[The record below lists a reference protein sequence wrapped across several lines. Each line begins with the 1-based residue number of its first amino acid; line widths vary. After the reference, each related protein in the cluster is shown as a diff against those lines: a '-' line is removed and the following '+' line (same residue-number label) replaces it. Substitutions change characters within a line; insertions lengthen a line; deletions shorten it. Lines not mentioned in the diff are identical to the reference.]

1 MTKKIALIALVAV
14 FATAG
19 LNNIY
24 AADSM
29 KIGFH
34 APLTGFA
41 ASDGKSASEGAKLAI
56 EQINSAGGINGKML
70 ELVVYDDQ
78 AKAAQAI
85 PIANKLI
92 GQDEVIIG
100 VSGSYSGPTRSA
112 AGVFQE
118 SSIPKMA
125 CNKGKYLNH
134 ILEYLVLYH

>member
-1 MTKKIALIALVAV
+1 MKKFALIALAIVLASPVWMESAQAV
-14 FATAG
+14 DK
-19 LNNIY
+19 I
-24 AADSM
+24 

-41 ASDGKSASEGAKLAI
+41 ASDGKSASEGAKLAV
-56 EQINSAGGINGKML
+56 EQVNSAGGVNGKMI
-70 ELVVYDDQ
+70 EMVIYDDQ

-92 GQDEVIIG
+92 GQDKVVIG

-118 SSIPKMA
+118 AGIPYIA
-125 CNKGKYLNH
+125 AYAIH
-134 ILEYLVLYH
+134 PDIAV